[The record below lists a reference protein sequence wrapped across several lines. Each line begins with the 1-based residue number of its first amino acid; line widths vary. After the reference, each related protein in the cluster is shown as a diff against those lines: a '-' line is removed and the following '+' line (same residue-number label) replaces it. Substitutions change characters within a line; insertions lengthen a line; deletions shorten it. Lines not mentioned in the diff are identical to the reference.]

1 MSARER
7 YTRGQDA
14 AERQE
19 GKAGI
24 PKGRGECHG
33 NKDVSQKHVPQKG
46 GGKWKREQKS
56 FISSGKLF
64 QERLRAESDHRIQ

>member
-7 YTRGQDA
+7 HTRGQDA

-33 NKDVSQKHVPQKG
+33 NKDVPQKG
-46 GGKWKREQKS
+46 GCKWKRDQKS
-56 FISSGKLF
+56 FVSPGKL
-64 QERLRAESDHRIQ
+64 LN